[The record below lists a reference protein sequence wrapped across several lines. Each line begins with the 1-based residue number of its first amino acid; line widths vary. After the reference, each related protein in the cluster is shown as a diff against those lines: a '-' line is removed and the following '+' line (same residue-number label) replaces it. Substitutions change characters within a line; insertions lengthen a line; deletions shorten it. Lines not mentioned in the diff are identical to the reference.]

1 MKDYFVLDMGGTYI
15 KHALMNENAQV
26 LEQGKFPSETADLN
40 KLLDDIAE
48 TAAKYRDCIAGVAV
62 SMPGR
67 IDTANGIAHT
77 GGSFRFFRDTP
88 FGKMLEEHLGL
99 PVTLGND
106 GKCAAMAEV
115 KDGALAE
122 YDNGAVVVLG
132 TGIGGGVILNRKVW
146 MGATGGAG
154 EFSWLLKDFSTF
166 ANQPFD
172 YTNAKDLIWAGDTS
186 APALMRIYAD
196 LKNTDPSEYNG
207 VKFFEAYDAGDP
219 DAKEAL
225 KQLGRNTVAG
235 IYAVQSV
242 LDLQCYAIGG
252 GISARKEVAETI
264 RECLEEKYNAFPYV
278 PFGKPEIVNCRYGND
293 ANLIGALR
301 FHLERMKEEN

>member
-15 KHALMNENAQV
+15 KYALMTEKAEII
-26 LEQGKFPSETADLN
+26 EQGKFPSETKDLN

-48 TAAKYRDCIAGVAV
+48 AAGKYRDRIAGVAV

-88 FGKMLEEHLGL
+88 FGTMMEERLGL
-99 PVTLGND
+99 PVTLAND

-115 KDGALAE
+115 EDGALTDYE
-122 YDNGAVVVLG
+122 NGAVIVLG
-132 TGIGGGVILNRKVW
+132 TGIGGGVVLNRKVW

-154 EFSWLLKDFSTF
+154 EFSWLLKDFRTF
-166 ANQPFD
+166 ANADFN
-172 YTNAKDLIWAGDTS
+172 YSNAMNLIWAGDTS
-186 APALMRIYAD
+186 APALMHIYAEK
-196 LKNTDPSEYNG
+196 KNADPADFNG
-207 VKFFEAYDAGDP
+207 IRFFEAYDAGDP

-225 KQLGRNTVAG
+225 RQLGRNTVAG

-242 LDLQCYAIGG
+242 VDLQCYAIGG

-264 RECLEEKYNAFPYV
+264 RECLEEKYNQFPYV
-278 PFGKPEIVNCRYGND
+278 PFGKPTIVNCRYGND

-301 FHLERMKEEN
+301 FHLEQSKEEN